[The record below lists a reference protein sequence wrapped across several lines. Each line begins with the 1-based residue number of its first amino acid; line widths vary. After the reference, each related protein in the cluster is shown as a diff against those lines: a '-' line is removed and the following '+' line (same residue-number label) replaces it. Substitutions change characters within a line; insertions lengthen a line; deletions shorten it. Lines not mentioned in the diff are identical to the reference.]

1 VAVVGAGIAGTAAA
15 LAAAQASAE
24 VTLLDGGP
32 GSSTLSTGALD
43 ETPWRP
49 DHTVR
54 SELSVTA
61 RHVLDALGAYVVT
74 ERDAWLLTTAGIR
87 RPAQGRDAALFDAGP
102 LAGRP
107 LGVIRCARPGWDAG
121 GLARAWGGAVVVL
134 DATILR
140 YVDERTIPEA
150 EFAARHD
157 DETRLGWLSERL
169 REALA
174 SAPAGHA
181 IAGLVLPPSLG
192 VDRARA
198 EQLSRR
204 VGLPCGEALAMPAG
218 PSGLRFE
225 RARDRALSS
234 AGVNH
239 VLARASRVEHAAAR
253 PGPAW
258 RVTLEDGPSLD
269 ADAVVLATGGL
280 LGGGIV
286 YAPSETLVA
295 AALPHRSTAPVRASI
310 EAPLELG
317 AGGRPLET
325 PGSLFGPA
333 PERIAWPFSP
343 DGLLARAGVLVANG
357 GRCVGVDAGLFAAGE
372 LVADAPRT
380 WLRALLDGAS
390 AGRTAGGAICE
401 AATARAPASRP

>member
-1 VAVVGAGIAGTAAA
+1 VAVVGAGVAGTAAA
-15 LAAAQASAE
+15 LAAAQAQAE

-32 GSSTLSTGALD
+32 GSSTLATGALD
-43 ETPWRP
+43 ETPWKP
-49 DHTVR
+49 DRTVT
-54 SELSVTA
+54 SDLSPTA
-61 RHVLDALGAYVVT
+61 RRVLDALDAYVVT

-87 RPAQGRDAALFDAGP
+87 RPAQGRDAALFDAAA

-134 DATILR
+134 DAVILR
-140 YVDERTIPEA
+140 YVDERIIPEA

-157 DETRLGWLSERL
+157 EETRLGWLSERL

-174 SAPAGHA
+174 SAPAGQA
-181 IAGLVLPPSLG
+181 IAGLVLPPALG

-204 VGLPCGEALAMPAG
+204 VGVPCGEALAMPAG

-234 AGVNH
+234 AGVHH
-239 VLARASRVEHAAAR
+239 VQARASRIEHAGAG
-253 PGPAW
+253 PGPSW
-258 RVTLEDGPSLD
+258 RVTLQDGLSLD

-280 LGGGIV
+280 LGGGIE

-295 AALPHRSTAPVRASI
+295 AALPHRSTVPLRMSL

-317 AGGRPLET
+317 AKGRPLEI
-325 PGSLFGPA
+325 PGSLFGLA
-333 PERIAWPFSP
+333 PEQITWPFSP

-357 GRCVGVDAGLFAAGE
+357 GRCVGAGAGLFAAGE

-380 WLRALLDGAS
+380 WLRALIDGAS
-390 AGRTAGGAICE
+390 AGWTAAGATCE
-401 AATARAPASRP
+401 AATGRAPASPP